1 MHYIVALSGIALL
14 NLLGTSIDFA
24 FWIYCSIIKLF
35 ARDILD
41 NPMTQCKKCHVN
53 NDNIV
58 YLFRYSWV
66 SNNVGVGIIW
76 GLELFPV
83 YINRSVGIIEDG
95 KTKIL
100 TVMFLWPIIII
111 IIIIITTILVID
123 GKRSFICVK

>member
-1 MHYIVALSGIALL
+1 M
-14 NLLGTSIDFA
+14 
-24 FWIYCSIIKLF
+24 
-35 ARDILD
+35 
-41 NPMTQCKKCHVN
+41 
-53 NDNIV
+53 
-58 YLFRYSWV
+58 
-66 SNNVGVGIIW
+66 GVGIIW